1 MNRAD
6 SPNNIKIKKIGIISR
21 DYRERD
27 ENGFRDFSHTFKNI
41 LLRLNKE
48 GCDSALFSLYTLV
61 KREEL
66 DVIQVLNHLEI
77 DNIKAVFIA
86 EFEDGIERMSGDYV
100 IYFRDKGEWQTYR
113 LVQKFGSLKYT
124 QSFNR
129 QVIEPFKAEVKS
141 QRLLGNCTLLLSGES
156 NIVKFSQ
163 ANERVEDP
171 FKYFDQLNSDIKII
185 LNPAH
190 ERMMRF
196 EVNLKRKFLSK
207 NGRWLISVWN
217 KGKADKNGHVKN
229 GNKPAWAIF
238 YNGEERQVKPIEE
251 SLSTPL
257 NIEMGI
263 VDLAQY

>member
-1 MNRAD
+1 M
-6 SPNNIKIKKIGIISR
+6 GLLSR
-21 DYRERD
+21 DYRDED
-27 ENGFRDFSHTFKNI
+27 ENGFRDFSHTFEEI

-66 DVIQVLNHLEI
+66 EVIQILNRLEI

-86 EFEDGIERMSGDYV
+86 EFEDGVERMSGDYV
-100 IYFRDKGEWQTYR
+100 IYFKDKGEWQTYR
-113 LVQKFGSLKYT
+113 LAQKFGSLKYT

-129 QVIEPFKAEVKS
+129 QVIEPFKAEVKK
-141 QRLLGNCTLLLSGES
+141 QRLLGNCTVLLSGES

-185 LNPAH
+185 LNPVH

-207 NGRWLISVWN
+207 NRRWLISVWN
-217 KGKADKNGHVKN
+217 KGKADKNGQVKN
-229 GNKPAWAIF
+229 GNRPAWMVF
-238 YNGEERQVKPIEE
+238 YNGEEKPIKPIES
-251 SLSTPL
+251 SLSTRL
-257 NIEMGI
+257 NIEIGI